1 MTTKRT
7 PIDRH
12 RKPLLLA
19 SPEVVAL
26 FARLEQVPTSHRMGY
41 KFREHEMRLAEMLGL
56 RAENFLDAHC
66 LNDAWLVSR
75 PPQYDFRRASWERV
89 VATRAQLLQ
98 LAGLPPDVKRDPET
112 FEYDVDDDYDD
123 SGDFADLSP
132 PKPPA
137 ASRPSSRKAAAP

>member
-1 MTTKRT
+1 MPTKRT
-7 PIDRH
+7 PRDRH
-12 RKPLLLA
+12 RKASLLVDA
-19 SPEVVAL
+19 AAVKL
-26 FARLEQVPTSHRMGY
+26 FARLEAVPTSHRMGY

-75 PPQYDFRRASWERV
+75 PPEYDFRRASWERV

-123 SGDFADLSP
+123 SGDFDDLNP
-132 PKPPA
+132 PRPPPA
-137 ASRPSSRKAAAP
+137 TGSSRKAAAP